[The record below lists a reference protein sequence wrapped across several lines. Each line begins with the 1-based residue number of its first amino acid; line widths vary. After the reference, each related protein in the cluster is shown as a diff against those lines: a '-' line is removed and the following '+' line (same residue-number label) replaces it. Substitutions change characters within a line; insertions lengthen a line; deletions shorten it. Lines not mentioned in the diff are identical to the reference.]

1 MTNYVARVRGAART
15 VAVPNGARREVTRPS
30 RPGDDHSARIRIAQT
45 LGLEVPRSLRSSRTR
60 QPSTA
65 DPSVP
70 GPCARLLAAA
80 GPLRMTTLVSAIE
93 RSRRFRDRAIGTDY
107 LAQQLAEFG
116 VASLGPDDLW
126 VAVPSFFAPERYRKI
141 VELSAGREFAASDDC
156 RPTAGRLFRQ
166 LGQWAHEPFEPAVR
180 ADRTRQVPGHWR
192 TYDVAISSRHV
203 HAVGFAVY
211 LEPLASIR
219 RCRPSGSVAIQLG
232 ARAGGSHGPVVN
244 SSVSASSLSLRHL
257 VAVEM

>member
-93 RSRRFRDRAIGTDY
+93 RSRRFRDRAP
-107 LAQQLAEFG
+107 LALIISPSNWPNLESRRSVLMTSGSQCR
-116 VASLGPDDLW
+116 ASLL
-126 VAVPSFFAPERYRKI
+126 
-141 VELSAGREFAASDDC
+141 LSG
-156 RPTAGRLFRQ
+156 TAR
-166 LGQWAHEPFEPAVR
+166 
-180 ADRTRQVPGHWR
+180 
-192 TYDVAISSRHV
+192 
-203 HAVGFAVY
+203 
-211 LEPLASIR
+211 
-219 RCRPSGSVAIQLG
+219 
-232 ARAGGSHGPVVN
+232 
-244 SSVSASSLSLRHL
+244 SLN
-257 VAVEM
+257 